1 MQKIIA
7 TRVFNLTLLSFVCAA
22 GVCWEAHAQGSATA
36 SRTETNNFFSGGIS
50 PPMQTTLDFDCESAS
65 YRLSSGTTTGA
76 CHPQSGGDAAVCAVG
91 STIVAQA
98 SCSNGCS
105 LALQTGSCTRAR

>member
-22 GVCWEAHAQGSATA
+22 GVCLEAHAQGSATA
-36 SRTETNNFFSGGIS
+36 SRTETNDFFSGGIS
-50 PPMQTTLDFDCESAS
+50 PPMQTTLDFDCESTS
-65 YRLSSGTTTGA
+65 YRLSSGTTTGV
-76 CHPQSGGDAAVCAVG
+76 CNPLPSRDAAVCEIAG
-91 STIVAQA
+91 TIVAHA
-98 SCSNGCS
+98 SCSNGCV